1 VRVNT
6 ETLDR
11 FLSTVGEV
19 ILNTNQVRTSAE
31 SDRPG
36 SGAHLSAGLDRMDRV
51 VGELQLRALELRT
64 TPLMRIVEPLPRM
77 ARDVARHCG
86 KKVEVEIRGVE
97 LELDRS
103 ILDRL
108 SDPLV
113 HLVRNAVDHGIESP
127 ERRLEAGKPETGSV
141 TIDAR
146 REKDTIRIAVQ
157 DDGGGMEIERLRRR
171 AVEAGL
177 VHPDIAE
184 DLPPEQLAAFVFHP
198 GFSTAES
205 VSEISG
211 RGVGMDVVRTTLESL
226 GGEVEFVTEA
236 GRGSVTVLTVPITA
250 AVQRVLLL
258 GLGDETVA
266 LPISKVERI
275 VEIPGDAI
283 EASGREEFAL
293 LDDDPVPVLGLAK
306 RLSLPSS
313 ELQADR
319 AVTLVLTEVRGE
331 RLALRVDRVSGQQQI
346 YVKPVP
352 ELLSSVRALAGL
364 TILGDGRP
372 VFVLDTNQMV

>member
-1 VRVNT
+1 MRVNT

-31 SDRPG
+31 SDGPG

-86 KKVEVEIRGVE
+86 KKVEVEIRGGE

-319 AVTLVLTEVRGE
+319 SVTLVLTEVRGE

>member
-36 SGAHLSAGLDRMDRV
+36 SEAHLSAGLDRMDRV

-64 TPLMRIVEPLPRM
+64 TPVMRIVEPLPRM
-77 ARDVARHCG
+77 ARDVARHGG
-86 KKVEVEIRGVE
+86 KKVEVEIRGGE

-127 ERRLEAGKPETGSV
+127 ERRREAGKPETGSV

-146 REKDTIRIAVQ
+146 REKDSIRITVQ
-157 DDGGGMEIERLRRR
+157 DDGGGMEIERVRRL

-184 DLPPEQLAAFVFHP
+184 DLPADQLVAFLFHP

-211 RGVGMDVVRTTLESL
+211 RGVGMDAVRATLESL
-226 GGEVEFVTEA
+226 GGVVEFVTEA
-236 GRGSVTVLTVPITA
+236 GRGSATILTVPITA

-258 GLGDETVA
+258 RLGDETVA

-283 EASGREEFAL
+283 ETSGREAFAL
-293 LDDDPVPVLGLAK
+293 LDDDPVPVLELAK
-306 RLSLPSS
+306 CLSLPSG
-313 ELQADR
+313 ELPAGGS
-319 AVTLVLTEVRGE
+319 VTLVLTEVRGE
-331 RLALRVDRVSGQQQI
+331 CLALRVDRVSGQEQI

-372 VFVLDTNQMV
+372 IFVLDANQVV

>member
-1 VRVNT
+1 MRVNT

-31 SDRPG
+31 SDRPD
-36 SGAHLSAGLDRMDRV
+36 STAHLSAGLDQMDRV

-64 TPLMRIVEPLPRM
+64 TPLMRIIEPLPRM
-77 ARDVARHCG
+77 ARTVARQGG
-86 KKVEVEIRGVE
+86 KKVEVEIRGGE

-113 HLVRNAVDHGIESP
+113 HLVRNAVDHGIEPP
-127 ERRLEAGKPETGSV
+127 EQRRAAGKPETGAV
-141 TIDAR
+141 WIDAQ
-146 REKDTIRIAVQ
+146 REKDSIRIAVR
-157 DDGGGMEIERLRRR
+157 DDGGGMDLERVRRR

-184 DLPPEQLAAFVFHP
+184 DLPPDQLAAFVFHP

-211 RGVGMDVVRTTLESL
+211 RGVGMDAVRVTLESL
-226 GGEVEFVTEA
+226 GGSVEFATEP
-236 GRGSVTVLTVPITA
+236 GRGTTTTLTVPITA

-266 LPISKVERI
+266 LPIARVERI
-275 VEIPGDAI
+275 VEVPRESI
-283 EASGREEFAL
+283 ETSGREAFVL
-293 LDDDPVPVLGLAK
+293 LDDDPVPVLELAE
-306 RLSLPSS
+306 RLSLHSS
-313 ELQADR
+313 GQAEDR
-319 AVTLVLTEVRGE
+319 FAMLVLTEVRGE
-331 RLALRVDRVSGQQQI
+331 RVAMHVDRVSGQQQI

-352 ELLSSVRALAGL
+352 ELLASVRALAGL

-372 VFVLDTNQMV
+372 VFVIDANQVA